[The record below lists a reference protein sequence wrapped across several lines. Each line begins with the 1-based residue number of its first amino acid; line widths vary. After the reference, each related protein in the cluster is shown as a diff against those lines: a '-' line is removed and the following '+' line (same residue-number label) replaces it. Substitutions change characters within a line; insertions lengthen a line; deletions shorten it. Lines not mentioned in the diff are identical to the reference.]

1 MPIQIQY
8 KNYTDIFGNTLNY
21 YQANAGDK
29 LSMEMKIHSS
39 IRISSLDSPLQLN
52 LSAYPYEITSPSLSW
67 IEEGFRLNDTV
78 QVSVYDPFSAT
89 PAITP
94 YPATIMY
101 IDDQVIGLSTMSGW
115 FDVTQQQY
123 VTIQVTGRDRDT
135 LEILSNHVLNNT
147 AGTEFSLIDGEVT
160 RLKFSG
166 IDSMI
171 IGATQSSV
179 QTGLSSGQFET
190 TATLERLAN
199 PGGNERAYMLTM
211 DLIQSGV
218 YDVNWFFTSNCLKHY
233 IKFEWAS
240 LANEPFGKTIKVF
253 NDSGNTGWFD
263 EAYNTSI
270 IDATLVQGI
279 TFLDYQY
286 QTVGQFVIDSASTEF
301 GFGSCYIS
309 IDDAYYKNRPYNQN
323 EITIAIPS
331 TDFTIGT
338 PVTSAMNEFGAAYD
352 FEITNIT
359 TVGTVHTVDFVF
371 TPNAAM
377 GTWFD
382 SLELGNR
389 QFYIWA
395 KWGNVNL
402 LVFSGQ
408 METQPPI
415 GGLLTPEEAQFF
427 DHSEQLTDPV
437 TTSLGFAGNIED
449 DVAFAG
455 TFLLDNNEVYE
466 SMTARIEAFNTTTL
480 EKFTLNS
487 VFFDFTSVPYSG
499 GQHLLNLTIPVQT
512 QLPTTSVKRDASLF
526 LYPSINTGSQYGINL
541 YFPFLYRWEY
551 WLNQSNA
558 DADFY
563 PNLQTK
569 NWYPYDSTG
578 DWTVRL
584 HVELIKD
591 GLAYVFDDNVTIK
604 NYDSDPTIDQQI
616 DIYRVSTNQLVN
628 VIVEGE
634 MHRIVATHTLNDGSA
649 WNTSN
654 IWGMITVEPTESSPR
669 YIVSTVVPYDYNP
682 SNPLEPI
689 SGALVNI
696 TYPTPDVAVMEC
708 FFDANAIDLS
718 NGVKFTTKIKG
729 CAGEE
734 YFSQKIT
741 TTLLDK
747 QTTFGENKSIA

>member
-8 KNYTDIFGNTLNY
+8 KNYTDIFGNTLGY

-29 LSMEMKIHSS
+29 MTMEMEIQSV
-39 IRISSLDSPLQLN
+39 IRITSLDSPLQLN
-52 LSAYPYEITSPSLSW
+52 MSVSPYEITSPSVSW
-67 IEEGFRLNDTV
+67 IEEGFRLGDYLAIAI
-78 QVSVYDPFSAT
+78 YDQFAT
-89 PAITP
+89 SPLIA
-94 YPATIMY
+94 YNANVVY
-101 IDDQVIGLSTMSGW
+101 IDDQVLGVDNIGGW
-115 FDVTQQQY
+115 YNVSNQQI
-123 VTIQVTGRDRDT
+123 VRVQVLNRDRDT
-135 LEILSNHVLNNT
+135 LEILSNHVLNST

-160 RLKFSG
+160 RLKFSN
-166 IDSMI
+166 INTMS
-171 IGATQSSV
+171 IGATLTGV
-179 QTGLSSGQFET
+179 QTGLPSGQFET
-190 TATLERLAN
+190 SATLERLAN
-199 PGGNERAYMLTM
+199 PTGGERAYLLTM

-218 YDVNWFFTSNCLKHY
+218 YDDNWFFTSNCLKHF

-240 LANEPFGKTIKVF
+240 LANEPFGKTVRIF
-253 NDSGNTGWFD
+253 NEAGNTGWFD
-263 EAYNTSI
+263 EAYNTSV

-286 QTVGQFVIDSASTEF
+286 PTTGQFVVDSASTEF

-309 IDDAYYKNRPYNQN
+309 IDDTYYKNRPFNQN

-331 TDFTIGT
+331 TDFTVGT

-359 TVGTVHTVDFVF
+359 TVGTIHTVDFTF
-371 TPNAAM
+371 TPNTAM
-377 GTWFD
+377 GNWFD
-382 SLELGNR
+382 TLELGNR

-415 GGLLTPEEAQFF
+415 GGFLVPEEAQFF
-427 DHSEQLTDPV
+427 DHSEQLVDPV
-437 TTSLGFAGNIED
+437 TTVAGFAGNIED
-449 DVAFAG
+449 DIAFAG
-455 TFLLDNNEVYE
+455 TFLLDNDVVYE

-551 WLNQSNA
+551 WLSQSNA

-591 GLAYVFDDNVTIK
+591 GLAYIFDDSVTIK
-604 NYDSDPTIDQQI
+604 NYDSDPTIDQTI
-616 DIYRVSTNQLVN
+616 EIYRVNPNQLVN
-628 VIVEGE
+628 VIIEGE

-649 WNTSN
+649 WNPSDV
-654 IWGMITVEPTESSPR
+654 WGMITVEPTESSPR

-689 SGALVNI
+689 SGTLVNI

-708 FFDANAIDLS
+708 YFNANMLDLS

-729 CAGEE
+729 CAGTE
-734 YFSQKIT
+734 YLSQKIT
-741 TTLLDK
+741 TTLIDK
-747 QTTFGENKSIA
+747 ETTFGENKSIA

>member
-160 RLKFSG
+160 RLKFSA

-309 IDDAYYKNRPYNQN
+309 IDDAYYKNRPFNQN
-323 EITIAIPS
+323 ELTIAIPS

-338 PVTSAMNEFGAAYD
+338 PVTSSMNEFGAAYD

-415 GGLLTPEEAQFF
+415 GGFLDPEAAQFF
-427 DHSEQLTDPV
+427 DHSEQLTDP
-437 TTSLGFAGNIED
+437 TGTSLGFAGNLED

-569 NWYPYDSTG
+569 NWYPYGSTG

-591 GLAYVFDDNVTIK
+591 GLAYVFDDEVTIK
-604 NYDSDPTIDQQI
+604 NYDSDPTIDQTI

-649 WNTSN
+649 WNTTN

-729 CAGEE
+729 CAGDE

-747 QTTFGENKSIA
+747 QTTLGENKSIA

>member
-8 KNYTDIFGNTLNY
+8 KNYTDIFGNTLGY

-89 PAITP
+89 PAIPP
-94 YPATIMY
+94 YSATIMY

-190 TATLERLAN
+190 SATLERLAN

-240 LANEPFGKTIKVF
+240 LANEPFGKTVRIF

-286 QTVGQFVIDSASTEF
+286 QTVGQFVVDSASTEF

-309 IDDAYYKNRPYNQN
+309 IDDAYYKNRPFNQN
-323 EITIAIPS
+323 ELTIAIPS

-389 QFYIWA
+389 QFYVWA

-415 GGLLTPEEAQFF
+415 GGLLDPEAAQFF
-427 DHSEQLTDPV
+427 DHSEQLVDP
-437 TTSLGFAGNIED
+437 TGTSLGFAGNIED
-449 DVAFAG
+449 DIAFAG

-487 VFFDFTSVPYSG
+487 VFFDFISVPYSG

-569 NWYPYDSTG
+569 NWYPYGSTG

-591 GLAYVFDDNVTIK
+591 GLAYVFDDEVTIK
-604 NYDSDPTIDQQI
+604 NYDSDPTIDQTI
-616 DIYRVSTNQLVN
+616 EIYRVSTNQLVN

-649 WNTSN
+649 WNTTN

-747 QTTFGENKSIA
+747 QTNFGENKSIA

>member
-1 MPIQIQY
+1 M
-8 KNYTDIFGNTLNY
+8 
-21 YQANAGDK
+21 
-29 LSMEMKIHSS
+29 
-39 IRISSLDSPLQLN
+39 
-52 LSAYPYEITSPSLSW
+52 
-67 IEEGFRLNDTV
+67 
-78 QVSVYDPFSAT
+78 
-89 PAITP
+89 
-94 YPATIMY
+94 
-101 IDDQVIGLSTMSGW
+101 
-115 FDVTQQQY
+115 
-123 VTIQVTGRDRDT
+123 
-135 LEILSNHVLNNT
+135 
-147 AGTEFSLIDGEVT
+147 
-160 RLKFSG
+160 
-166 IDSMI
+166 
-171 IGATQSSV
+171 
-179 QTGLSSGQFET
+179 
-190 TATLERLAN
+190 
-199 PGGNERAYMLTM
+199 
-211 DLIQSGV
+211 
-218 YDVNWFFTSNCLKHY
+218 
-233 IKFEWAS
+233 
-240 LANEPFGKTIKVF
+240 
-253 NDSGNTGWFD
+253 
-263 EAYNTSI
+263 
-270 IDATLVQGI
+270 
-279 TFLDYQY
+279 DYQY
-286 QTVGQFVIDSASTEF
+286 PTTGQFVVDSASTEF

-309 IDDAYYKNRPYNQN
+309 IDDTYYKNRPFNQN

-331 TDFTIGT
+331 TDFTVGT
-338 PVTSAMNEFGAAYD
+338 PVTSAINEFGAAYD

-359 TVGTVHTVDFVF
+359 TVGTIHTVDFTF
-371 TPNAAM
+371 TPNTAM
-377 GTWFD
+377 GNWFD

-415 GGLLTPEEAQFF
+415 GGFLVPEEAQFF
-427 DHSEQLTDPV
+427 DHSEQLVDPV
-437 TTSLGFAGNIED
+437 TTIAGFAGNIED

-455 TFLLDNNEVYE
+455 TFLLDNDVVYE

-551 WLNQSNA
+551 WLAQSNA

-591 GLAYVFDDNVTIK
+591 GLAYIFDDPVTIK
-604 NYDSDPTIDQQI
+604 NYDSDPTIAQKI
-616 DIYRVSTNQLVN
+616 DIYRVNPNQLVN
-628 VIVEGE
+628 VIIEGE
-634 MHRIVATHTLNDGSA
+634 IHRIVATHTLNDGTA
-649 WNTSN
+649 WNPN
-654 IWGMITVEPTESSPR
+654 DVWGMITVEPTESSPR

-689 SGALVNI
+689 SGTLVNI
-696 TYPTPDVAVMEC
+696 TYPSPEVAVMEC
-708 FFDANAIDLS
+708 YFNANMLDLS

-729 CAGEE
+729 CAGTE
-734 YFSQKIT
+734 YLSQKIT
-741 TTLLDK
+741 TTLIDK
-747 QTTFGENKSIA
+747 ETTFGENKSIA

>member
-21 YQANAGDK
+21 YQANAGDQVT
-29 LSMEMKIHSS
+29 LEMEIHSS

-52 LSAYPYEITSPSLSW
+52 LSNYPYEITSPSLSW
-67 IEEGFRLNDTV
+67 IDEGFRLNDQV
-78 QVSVYDPFSAT
+78 QVNVWNPFSAT
-89 PAITP
+89 PVIT
-94 YPATIMY
+94 YTATIYY
-101 IDDQVIGLSTMSGW
+101 IDDQIIGLSTMSGW
-115 FDVTQQQY
+115 YDVTQQQY
-123 VTIQVTGRDRDT
+123 VTIQVVGRDRDT
-135 LEILSNHVLNNT
+135 LELLSNHVLNNS

-171 IGATQSSV
+171 VTATQSSV
-179 QTGLSSGQFET
+179 QTGLQSGQFLT

-199 PGGNERAYMLTM
+199 PGGNERAYLITM
-211 DLIQSGV
+211 DIIQSGV
-218 YDVNWFFTSNCLKHY
+218 YDVNWFFTSNCLKHFV
-233 IKFEWAS
+233 KFEWAS
-240 LANEPFGKTIKVF
+240 LANEPFGKTTLVF
-253 NDSGNTGWFD
+253 NNAANTGWFD

-286 QTVGQFVIDSASTEF
+286 PTTGQFVVDSASTDF

-309 IDDAYYKNRPYNQN
+309 IDEAYYKNRPYNQN

-331 TDFTIGT
+331 TQFTIGT
-338 PVTSAMNEFGAAYD
+338 PVTSSLNEFGAGYD

-359 TVGTVHTVDFVF
+359 TVGTVSTVDFTF
-371 TPNAAM
+371 TPNTAM
-377 GTWFD
+377 GAWFD

-389 QFYIWA
+389 QFYVWA

-402 LVFSGQ
+402 LVFNGQ

-415 GGLLTPEEAQFF
+415 GGPLTPEEYRFF
-427 DHSEQLTDPV
+427 DHSEQLTDPL
-437 TTSLGFAGNIED
+437 TTIAGFEGNIED
-449 DVAFAG
+449 DTAFSG
-455 TFLLDNNEVYE
+455 TFLLDNSTVYE

-480 EKFTLNS
+480 EKFTLNQ
-487 VFFDFTSVPYSG
+487 VFFDFTSVPYNG
-499 GQHLLNLTIPVQT
+499 TQHLLNLTIPVQT

-526 LYPSINTGSQYGINL
+526 LYPSIDTPTQYGINL

-551 WLNQSNA
+551 WLDQSNA

-584 HVELIKD
+584 HVELIKE
-591 GLAYVFDDNVTIK
+591 GLAYVFDDDVTIK
-604 NYDSDPTIDQQI
+604 NYDSDPTIDQVIEIERVTTGQI
-616 DIYRVSTNQLVN
+616 VN
-628 VIVEGE
+628 VIIEGE
-634 MHRIVATHTLNDGSA
+634 QHKIIATHTLNDGTG
-649 WNTSN
+649 WNQSN
-654 IWGMITVEPTESSPR
+654 TWGMITIEPTEQSPR
-669 YIVSTVVPYDYNP
+669 YLVSTVVPYDYNP
-682 SNPLEPI
+682 SNPLSPI
-689 SGALVNI
+689 SGALVTIN
-696 TYPTPDVAVMEC
+696 YPSPEIAVMEC
-708 FFDANAIDLS
+708 YFDSTAIDLS

-729 CAGEE
+729 CASAD
-734 YFSQKIT
+734 YLTSKIT
-741 TTLLDK
+741 TDNVEKETTYGEIK
-747 QTTFGENKSIA
+747 QIS